1 MVQRPERCAVMP
13 SGRLSRCNMPILPV
27 MSIYQGLP
35 GCKKSVRRF
44 VAACRKVGEERA
56 FRVAL
61 GRFRQCRLGLRG
73 ALGWGRVTCLAG
85 TEYRGAR

>member
-35 GCKKSVRRF
+35 GCKKGACRF

-56 FRVAL
+56 FCVAL
-61 GRFRQCRLGLRG
+61 EGLRPRRFGVAGG
-73 ALGWGRVTCLAG
+73 ALG
-85 TEYRGAR
+85 